1 MTESPPRRTPHQ
13 YARGELVV
21 VIDSID
27 LDRSAAFWTAV
38 LGYVSHEGTPFRSLI
53 PASGDGIEVLLQ
65 QVDDVKVGK
74 NRLHIDLRTPDLE
87 AEVAR
92 VTSLGAT
99 RLTAEPII
107 EDDWRWHVLADPAG
121 NEFCVLQPPA

>member
-1 MTESPPRRTPHQ
+1 MNGSPGQRIPHS
-13 YARGELVV
+13 YAGGELVI
-21 VIDSID
+21 VIDCFD
-27 LDRSAAFWTAV
+27 LDRSADFWTAV
-38 LGYVSHEGTPFRSLI
+38 LGYVSDGGSSFRSLI

-65 QVDDVKVGK
+65 QVDDVKVSK

-87 AEVAR
+87 TEVAR

-99 RLTAEPII
+99 RLTAELII